1 MKKSQYLKDQL
12 LVGVLNVLGMLALTL
27 FLHTLNIQ
35 FQEILLIILV
45 WLAGAVM
52 YSFLDYRG
60 KNKRISRTFALLEE
74 LEHKYL
80 LSEVM
85 DVPDT
90 NEGLAYFKILKAC
103 NKSMLEQVSATKR
116 DRKEYKDYIEQWIH
130 EVKTPIAA
138 IQIIC
143 ANNKS
148 ELSSKVL
155 SELQKIDL
163 YAEQALYYARS
174 DEAERDFL
182 VKEVTVTDMI
192 HQAIADNKQILL
204 RNDVHV
210 NVESSSYTVYT
221 DRKWVEFI
229 LKQLVTNAVQYRN
242 EHSPEIR
249 FQVVPILGGLALTV
263 KDNGIGISE
272 NDLPRI
278 FDKGFTGDNGRIRK
292 KSTGMGL
299 YICKRLC
306 DKLGIYVEAASFP
319 DEGTSI
325 ILKFPKGSFT
335 KV

>member
-12 LVGVLNVLGMLALTL
+12 LVGALHVFAMLALTS
-27 FLHTLNIQ
+27 FLLSLNIQ
-35 FQEILLIILV
+35 FEEVLLIILV
-45 WLAGAVM
+45 WLTGTVL
-52 YSFLDYRG
+52 YSFLDYRS
-60 KNKRISRTFALLEE
+60 KNKRISRMCALLEE

-90 NEGLAYFKILKAC
+90 GEGLAYFKVLKAC
-103 NKSMLEQVSATKR
+103 NKSMLEKVSATKR
-116 DRKEYKDYIEQWIH
+116 ERKEYKDYIEQWIH

-138 IQIIC
+138 IQIMC
-143 ANNKS
+143 ANNRS

-182 VKEVTVTDMI
+182 VKEVSVTDLV

-204 RNDVHV
+204 RNDVRV
-210 NVESSSYTVYT
+210 YVEYSAHTVYT

-229 LKQLVTNAVQYRN
+229 LKQLIINAVKYRN

-249 FQVVPILGGLALTV
+249 FQVNPISIGLALTV

-272 NDLPRI
+272 SDLPRI
-278 FDKGFTGDNGRIRK
+278 FDKGFTGENGRMRK

-299 YICKRLC
+299 YICKRLG
-306 DKLGIYVEAASFP
+306 DKLGIHLEAAARP

-325 ILKFPKGSFT
+325 TLKFPKGTFI

>member
-12 LVGVLNVLGMLALTL
+12 LVGVLNVFGMLTLTL
-27 FLHTLNIQ
+27 LLLTLNIQ
-35 FQEILLIILV
+35 FEEVLLIILV

-90 NEGLAYFKILKAC
+90 GEGLAYFKILKAC
-103 NKSMLEQVSATKR
+103 NKSMLEKVSATKR
-116 DRKEYKDYIEQWIH
+116 ERKEYKDYIEQWIH

-138 IQIIC
+138 IQIMC

-182 VKEVTVTDMI
+182 VKEVSVTDMV

-204 RNDVHV
+204 RNNVHV
-210 NVESSSYTVYT
+210 DVESSPHTVYT

-229 LKQLVTNAVQYRN
+229 LKQLITNAVQYRN
-242 EHSPEIR
+242 VHSPEIR
-249 FQVVPILGGLALTV
+249 FQVVPASSGLALTV
-263 KDNGIGISE
+263 KDNGIGINES
-272 NDLPRI
+272 DLPRI
-278 FDKGFTGDNGRIRK
+278 FDKGFTGENGRIRK

-299 YICKRLC
+299 YICKRLG
-306 DKLGIYVEAASFP
+306 DKLGIHLEAESYP

-325 ILKFPKGSFT
+325 ILEFPKGSFT

>member
-12 LVGVLNVLGMLALTL
+12 LVGVLNVFGMLTLTL
-27 FLHTLNIQ
+27 LLLTLNIQ
-35 FQEILLIILV
+35 FEEVLLIILV

-52 YSFLDYRG
+52 YSFFDYRG
-60 KNKRISRTFALLEE
+60 KNKRISRTVALLEE

-90 NEGLAYFKILKAC
+90 GEGLAYFKILKAC
-103 NKSMLEQVSATKR
+103 NKSMLEKVSATKR
-116 DRKEYKDYIEQWIH
+116 ERKEYKDYIEAWIH

-138 IQIIC
+138 IQIMC

-182 VKEVTVTDMI
+182 VKEVSVTDMV

-204 RNDVHV
+204 RNNVHV
-210 NVESSSYTVYT
+210 DVESSPHTVYT

-229 LKQLVTNAVQYRN
+229 LKQLITNAVQYRN
-242 EHSPEIR
+242 MYSPEIR
-249 FQVVPILGGLALTV
+249 FQVVPASSGLALTV
-263 KDNGIGISE
+263 TDNGIGINES
-272 NDLPRI
+272 DLPRI
-278 FDKGFTGDNGRIRK
+278 FDKGFTGENGRIRK

-299 YICKRLC
+299 YICKRLG
-306 DKLGIYVEAASFP
+306 DKLGIHLEAESYP
-319 DEGTSI
+319 GEGTSI
-325 ILKFPKGSFT
+325 ILEFPKGSFT